1 MNKLYIT
8 IFITALAFI
17 GFAQD
22 TSGQKST
29 RNMLV
34 FGPKVGLNYSNVYD
48 TQGDSYTTDPKLG
61 FAGGLFL
68 AVPIGTFSGIQPEVL
83 FSQKGFKA
91 QGSILG
97 SGYSLTRTTSYID
110 VPIYLMLKPAPF
122 LTVLVGPQYSYL
134 VKQRDVFENGTTSIA
149 QELEFENDNVRKNI
163 LSVTGGLDINI
174 KHVVLGLRAG
184 LDVSNNRGD
193 GTSNTPRYKNSWF
206 QATLG
211 FRIY

>member
-1 MNKLYIT
+1 
-8 IFITALAFI
+8 
-17 GFAQD
+17 
-22 TSGQKST
+22 
-29 RNMLV
+29 MLV

-68 AVPIGTFSGIQPEVL
+68 AVPIGTFLGIQPEVL

-174 KHVVLGLRAG
+174 EHVVLGLRAG